1 MCLGGGPGV
10 APSARGQ
17 IRMNRPWQLQNKYFP
32 LALLATSM
40 VRSGYG
46 EALCNMP
53 LRYPVEGGKGAD
65 GEDDNGAAIGAG
77 EEGGFGPH

>member
-1 MCLGGGPGV
+1 
-10 APSARGQ
+10 
-17 IRMNRPWQLQNKYFP
+17 
-32 LALLATSM
+32 M
-40 VRSGYG
+40 VLSGYG

-77 EEGGFGPH
+77 EEGGFGP